1 MTINE
6 MWFVKEK
13 GKDDVFIA
21 RQIGRFLF
29 RDNFKPEKSELE
41 KVERV
46 PHAVVYAC
54 VHGVKIL
61 NMARAMGF
69 ERGRE

>member
-13 GKDDVFIA
+13 GKDDIFVA

-29 RDNFKPEKSELE
+29 WYNFKPEKSELE

-69 ERGRE
+69 ERDRE